1 MKAGVFGIGAAV
13 PHDVI
18 TNAHLE
24 GRLDTTDEWI
34 VKRTGIQQRHWLN
47 GSQTLADL
55 AVAACASALADAGR
69 TGDEV
74 DRVIVA
80 SLPPDRLTPGLAP
93 EVAARLGAPEAG
105 AIDVTAA
112 CAIFLY
118 APA

>member
-47 GSQTLADL
+47 GTQTLADL
-55 AVAACASALADAGR
+55 AVDACAGASALDHARAVDAM
-69 TGDEV
+69 
-74 DRVIVA
+74 A
-80 SLPPDRLTPGLAP
+80 
-93 EVAARLGAPEAG
+93 
-105 AIDVTAA
+105 
-112 CAIFLY
+112 LY
-118 APA
+118 APLIELTSVDEVLASLSDAPLR